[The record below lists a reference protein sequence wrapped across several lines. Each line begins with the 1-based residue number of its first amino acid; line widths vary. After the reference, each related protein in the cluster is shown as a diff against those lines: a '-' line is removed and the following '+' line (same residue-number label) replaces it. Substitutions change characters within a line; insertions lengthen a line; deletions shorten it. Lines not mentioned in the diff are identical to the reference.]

1 MSIALIIANGIGQ
14 ALQNIP
20 AACSGLS
27 SLIESLA
34 FACN

>member
-14 ALQNIP
+14 TLQNIP
-20 AACSGLS
+20 AACSGWS

-34 FACN
+34 FAL